1 MTVGV
6 LLVAYALAV
15 GTVGTLGLQRST
27 WTLRAPRLGAVA
39 LLAAAWSVPLA
50 LVLAGVTVALPASA
64 VTLDL
69 GRLVGA
75 CVVRLRAAYGTP
87 AGTGIVTVGQ
97 LLTVVVLARLGWTS
111 ARMAYRRR
119 IARQRHH
126 LLVRLAGCRRTD
138 LPAVVLESPGPAAY
152 SLAGRRATVVVTS
165 GALDLLSAKEIDAV
179 LAHEDAHLGGRHHRL
194 LAAAAL
200 VADAFPM
207 VPLVRQ
213 TPARVGRL
221 LEMDADERAARHHEP
236 RVLASALV
244 AIASAAVTPSAPSTV
259 RARMPREAH
268 APRTGGGAEA
278 AARVGRL
285 LRPPDRLTAS
295 GRLITSAGMVAVT
308 TAPIVLAVAPALA
321 AYR

>member
-6 LLVAYALAV
+6 LLVGYALAV

-27 WTLRAPRLGAVA
+27 WTLRAPRLGAVS

-50 LVLAGVTVALPASA
+50 LVLAGVTVALPASDL
-64 VTLDL
+64 TLDL
-69 GRLVGA
+69 GRLFGA
-75 CVVRLRAAYGTP
+75 CVVRLRAAYGTS
-87 AGTGIVTVGQ
+87 AGTGIVTGGQ
-97 LLTVVVLARLGWTS
+97 LLTLATLGRIGWTS
-111 ARMAYRRR
+111 ARMVYRRR
-119 IARQRHH
+119 LTRRRHH
-126 LLVRLAGCRRTD
+126 LLMRLAGCRRAD
-138 LPAVVLESPGPAAY
+138 LPAVVLDSRGPAAY

-165 GALDLLSAKEIDAV
+165 GAIDLLSARELDAV
-179 LAHEDAHLGGRHHRL
+179 LAHEDAHLRGRHHRL
-194 LAAAAL
+194 LVAAAL
-200 VADAFPM
+200 IAEALPM
-207 VPLVRQ
+207 VPLARQ

-244 AIASAAVTPSAPSTV
+244 AIAASAVTPGG
-259 RARMPREAH
+259 RAGMPREAH
-268 APRTGGGAEA
+268 PPRPGAGAEA

-285 LRPPDRLTAS
+285 LRPPARLTAS
-295 GRLITSAGMVAVT
+295 GRLVTSAGMVAVT